1 MTVPPDYYTTKVMF
15 DASFQH
21 EETVVC
27 SILLEN
33 VILSENEAQ
42 EKRTLEL
49 IASTTARYGII
60 AEGESGS
67 MHVSR
72 AYA

>member
-1 MTVPPDYYTTKVMF
+1 MTVPPNYYATKVMF

-21 EETVVC
+21 EKTVVC

-49 IASTTARYGII
+49 IASATARYEII